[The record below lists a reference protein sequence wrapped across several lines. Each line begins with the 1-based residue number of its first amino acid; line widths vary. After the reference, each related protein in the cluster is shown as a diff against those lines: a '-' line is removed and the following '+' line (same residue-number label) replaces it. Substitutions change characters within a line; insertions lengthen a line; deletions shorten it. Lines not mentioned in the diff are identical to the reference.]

1 MQRWLRSP
9 DGMTP
14 ETIANMTAFLDAHAT
29 DAIDPANILTFG
41 SSWGGLYAML
51 TGQTMPAGLRFHV
64 NETDPD
70 VVPWLELVRDG
81 TFSTATLALLP
92 TSYNVSHLL
101 QFDSSV
107 FLIILPCLLVIGIPS
122 PFSSPFPSQ
131 GRSIRCGRRLSS
143 AAVTRTATRGCTSCT
158 SAWPLPRRATW
169 SLVQP
174 CPRHSP

>member
-14 ETIANMTAFLDAHAT
+14 ETIANLTAFLDAHAT

-92 TSYNVSHLL
+92 TSYNVSRLL
-101 QFDSSV
+101 QFNSSV
-107 FLIILPCLLVIGIPS
+107 FYHPS
-122 PFSSPFPSQ
+122 LFVRNRHPFSILSPRLSLLRA
-131 GRSIRCGRRLSS
+131 GRSVVAGGS
-143 AAVTRTATRGCTSCT
+143 
-158 SAWPLPRRATW
+158 RA
-169 SLVQP
+169 QQ
-174 CPRHSP
+174 